1 MITKLLNYIEE
12 NKSELFDMLCK
23 TIDIDTQNLG
33 GDGFE
38 KPLAE
43 YMQKYFESIGVE
55 SELYSPDD
63 VPGLKEHDDYL
74 AGRNLDHRP
83 NVTAKLSGSDPKKA
97 LMLAGHIDTVPVG
110 DLSLWTVDPL
120 KGTIKDGK
128 IYGRGANDDKFA
140 LAVEMFLAKA
150 FTELGIKTKNDIYLT
165 GYVDEEFG
173 GGDGAL
179 ACCVKYPCDFYINM
193 DSDYMDI
200 IHSGVGG
207 QRLAI
212 NLRHPDPLDSC
223 EVMIEGIY
231 ITKKIIDKFGDRRKA
246 EMAKNKYYKDTDIPE
261 RALRYM
267 NVVTGINTN
276 DRNRGVVDFAYYT
289 DSSKEQIFAEYE
301 EMFAEIKEAVGA
313 LGILVDGVTYR
324 SRFFKYAV
332 SDRDHKYIKL
342 LKKTAKDNF
351 GKDLKVCGM
360 CLSDLNLFISESCGN
375 AVSCGVC
382 RGFSDEGGAHL
393 PNEFVICDEL
403 VEFTKL
409 MAQFIFNWDAEN

>member
-1 MITKLLNYIEE
+1 MLAKLLDYIEK
-12 NKSELFDMLCK
+12 NKAELFDLLCK
-23 TIDIDTQNLG
+23 TIELDTQNSG
-33 GDGFE
+33 TDGLE

-43 YMQKYFESIGVE
+43 YMHKYFESIGVE
-55 SELYSPDD
+55 SDIYSPDD
-63 VPGLKEHDDYL
+63 VPGLTEHDDYL

-83 NVTAKLSGSDPKKA
+83 NVTAKLAGSNPKKA
-97 LMLAGHIDTVPVG
+97 LMLAGHIDTVPIG

-120 KGTIKDGK
+120 KGTIKNGN
-128 IYGRGANDDKFA
+128 IYGRGACDDKFA

-150 FTELGIKTKNDIYLT
+150 FKDLGIKIKNDVYLT

-212 NLRHPDPLDSC
+212 NLKHPDLLDSC
-223 EVMIEGIY
+223 EIMIEGIY
-231 ITKKIIDKFGDRRKA
+231 ITKKIIDKFGDRRKD
-246 EMAKNKYYKDTDIPE
+246 EMSKNIYYKYTDIPKT
-261 RALRYM
+261 ALRYM
-267 NVVTGINTN
+267 NVVTGLNTN

-289 DSSKEQIFAEYE
+289 DSPKEQIVAEYE
-301 EMFAEIKEAVGA
+301 EMFDEIRTAIA
-313 LGILVDGVTYR
+313 PLGLVIDSITYR

-332 SDRDHKYIKL
+332 SDRNHKYIKL
-342 LKKTAKDNF
+342 LNNSAKKLLNR
-351 GKDLKVCGM
+351 DLKLCGM
-360 CLSDLNLFISESCGN
+360 CLSDLNLFINLSGGN

-382 RGFSDEGGAHL
+382 RGFADEGGSHQ
-393 PNEFVICDEL
+393 PDENVNCDEL
-403 VEFTKL
+403 VDLAKL
-409 MAQFIFNWDAEN
+409 MAQFIFDWDAEN